1 MAFPCKRFVL
11 ALAACTPGE
20 SDHLRQD
27 SNEFG
32 KQKKQYMNNMF
43 NIYVQYM
50 FYIYM
55 YMYSDIQVSPN
66 WGLAIYDALMAKFE
80 FSQPWLTENGI
91 VYVNRLENGSNHLGL
106 QQTHTWYFQIL
117 KPCSLAVWSLPIPI
131 SVSLGIIILISG
143 MKMREHS

>member
-66 WGLAIYDALMAKFE
+66 
-80 FSQPWLTENGI
+80 
-91 VYVNRLENGSNHLGL
+91 
-106 QQTHTWYFQIL
+106 
-117 KPCSLAVWSLPIPI
+117 
-131 SVSLGIIILISG
+131 
-143 MKMREHS
+143 